1 MALHELQIAEVD
13 IENAA
18 RPTLHV
24 NQLDDHPA
32 FVNSCVIANDT
43 LRSRGVLSY
52 RAHQAHEIEPP
63 CRSAALVTRFIHLGL
78 AQKTDVKGGRPLRHS
93 RGVLGRRRPDAGS

>member
-13 IENAA
+13 VENAA

-52 RAHQAHEIEPP
+52 RAHQAHEIDRRAAPP
-63 CRSAALVTRFIHLGL
+63 
-78 AQKTDVKGGRPLRHS
+78 PLS
-93 RGVLGRRRPDAGS
+93 PDSFTSVLRRRPT

>member
-18 RPTLHV
+18 RPHLLV
-24 NQLDDHPA
+24 DQLNDSA
-32 FVNSCVIANDT
+32 FVNSCSHRNGT

-52 RAHQAHEIEPP
+52 RIHQAYEIDRRARSVAFMALIHPP
-63 CRSAALVTRFIHLGL
+63 HRCADGPRGSCRFTA
-78 AQKTDVKGGRPLRHS
+78 
-93 RGVLGRRRPDAGS
+93 